1 MKKNCL
7 LLQQIGIPKKLCP
20 LYYIV
25 VVIVDGQFAAYAL
38 KIYITCRKDGNW

>member
-7 LLQQIGIPKKLCP
+7 RLQQIGNNID
-20 LYYIV
+20 YNV

-38 KIYITCRKDGNW
+38 KIDITCRKDGNW